1 MDWVKVDLLHLTAWY
16 SNHMNLAITP
26 SDTYAPPNQDINH
39 ELWRI
44 LTHRCYHNEEEN
56 YYSIS
61 APERRR
67 S

>member
-1 MDWVKVDLLHLTAWY
+1 
-16 SNHMNLAITP
+16 MNLAITP

-61 APERRR
+61 APEAVVRKHRITVNIR
-67 S
+67 

>member
-1 MDWVKVDLLHLTAWY
+1 
-16 SNHMNLAITP
+16 MNLAITP